1 MVISMKYL
9 RTVTFLGSYC
19 SMILFILSIFVR
31 ATFDL
36 SVMPSSW
43 DVSSLKISSA
53 RRTKEAS
60 WRSAL
65 LSVQLVTAWSS
76 SSVTLGFPFSSRK
89 LVRERNFGSTTRC
102 TKGISKEVPKHY
114 EQLIHPF
121 PRGELSVIPSSIQHI
136 TQKMSGNCHFEL
148 TDIVVGKLSQII
160 LICC

>member
-1 MVISMKYL
+1 MAESRYNNKKKIDDKANSITNIKYL
-9 RTVTFLGSYC
+9 RTVTFLGSYFSTMLC
-19 SMILFILSIFVR
+19 ILSIFVR

-36 SVMPSSW
+36 SVIPSSW

-65 LSVQLVTAWSS
+65 LSVQLVTAWIS

-102 TKGISKEVPKHY
+102 TKGISNEVCKH
-114 EQLIHPF
+114 E
-121 PRGELSVIPSSIQHI
+121 
-136 TQKMSGNCHFEL
+136 
-148 TDIVVGKLSQII
+148 
-160 LICC
+160 